1 MKVFYVMRRV
11 LLLVLT
17 FAALAVQAQTGTI
30 TGKVVDETGL
40 GLPGVSVQVKGQPKV
55 SSTDAKGNYRLT
67 GVPGGSVTL
76 TATYVGYRSVDM
88 DVVVQA
94 NTVANFALKPDS
106 QNLNE
111 VVVIGYGTA
120 QKKDLTGSITT
131 VGAKEF
137 QQGNITSPE
146 QLISG
151 KVAGVSITSNGGA
164 PGSGSTI
171 RVRGGASLNA
181 SNDPLI
187 VVDGVPFSSNLLPG
201 ATSSNV
207 IAGVGNPLSLIN
219 PNDIETFT
227 ILKDANATAIYGSRA
242 SNGVILITTKK
253 GRSGA
258 PVINFSTVNSYLTV
272 AKKVDVLSAD
282 QIRAYVNANGNA
294 DQKALLGTANTDW
307 QDVIYKNVFSTDNNL
322 SIAGAFKKVPYR
334 FSGGYLDQKGSL
346 RTDNLTRASA
356 ALTLNPTFFEDHLKV
371 DLNLKGTLSESRFAN
386 QDAVKAAIQFDPT
399 QPVYANNPYGGYFEW
414 VGSTGQLNPNAPRNP
429 LGLIEQKTDLG
440 KADRSFGNLRLDY
453 SFHFLPELH
462 ANANAGYDV
471 SKGYGNTNIPSYAAQ
486 SFGTSGSSTQYNSV
500 QHNKLAEFYFNYAK
514 DLKGI
519 NSNINATA
527 GYGYYDNS
535 TRTDNFTSYNGLGAV
550 ISNPVFPF
558 DTQQNRL
565 LSYYGRVVYTLADK
579 YIFSGTMRADGSSKF
594 SEENRWGYF
603 PSAGFTWKAIN
614 ESFLKDSKVLSDLKL
629 RLSYGITGQQ
639 DGIANYSFLPN
650 YYNSVNEQQYY
661 IGGQYYHFYT
671 PIAYDKNLKWETSTT
686 YNAGIDYGLFK
697 GRVFG
702 SVDVYYKKTKD
713 LLSTVPI
720 PVGTNFSNLLL
731 TNVGNM
737 ENKGIEAS
745 INVGI
750 IKSEDINWDM
760 GFNATY
766 NRNKVT
772 NLSLNP
778 DPNYKIGAGDITG
791 ATGTTLKWNAAG
803 YNPGSFFV
811 YKQVYNEQGAPIEGV
826 YQDLNKDG
834 VLNDQDRYFYKS
846 PQAKVIL
853 GFTTSFNYKK
863 WTLSTVLRGNLGNYI
878 YDNVSSNLG
887 VSRNVLSPSG
897 LINNAG
903 SSLLETN
910 FTSNQF
916 LSDYY
921 VRNASFLKMDNAGIA
936 YNFGRISPNRATTL
950 RFTANVQNVF
960 VISDYKGIDPEN
972 ALGIDYNLY
981 PRPRTYSLGVNVG
994 F

>member
-1 MKVFYVMRRV
+1 MKVFYVMRQV
-11 LLLVLT
+11 LLLVFT
-17 FAALAVQAQTGTI
+17 FTALAVQAQTGSI
-30 TGKVVDETGL
+30 TGKIVDETGQ
-40 GLPGVSVQVKGQPKV
+40 GLPGVSVQVKGQSKV
-55 SSTDAKGNYRLT
+55 SSTDVT
-67 GVPGGSVTL
+67 GKFRIAGVENGTVTL
-76 TATYVGYRSVDM
+76 TASFIGYRSVDM
-88 DVVVQA
+88 EVVVKG
-94 NTVANFALKPDS
+94 NTVANFSLKPDA

-137 QQGNITSPE
+137 QTGNITSPE
-146 QLISG
+146 QLIAG

-164 PGSGSTI
+164 PGAGSTI

-201 ATSSNV
+201 ATNSNV

-253 GRSGA
+253 GASGA
-258 PVINFSTVNSYLTV
+258 PVINFSTVNSYATV
-272 AKKVDVLSAD
+272 AKKVDVLSAG
-282 QIRAYVNANGNA
+282 QVRAYVNTNGSA
-294 DQKALLGTANTDW
+294 AQKALLGTANTDW
-307 QDVIYKNVFSTDNNL
+307 QDVIYHNVFSTDNNL
-322 SIAGAFKKVPYR
+322 SIGGSFKKVPYR
-334 FSGGYLDQKGSL
+334 VSAGYLDQNGLL

-356 ALTLNPTFFEDHLKV
+356 ALTLNPTFFDNHLKV

-386 QDAVKAAIQFDPT
+386 QDAVKAAIQYDPT
-399 QPVYANNPYGGYFEW
+399 QPVYANNQYGGYYEW

-429 LGLIEQKTDLG
+429 LALIEQKTDLG

-462 ANANAGYDV
+462 VNANAGYDV
-471 SKGYGNTNIPSYAAQ
+471 SKGYGNTNIPAYAAQ
-486 SFGTSGSSTQYNSV
+486 SFSTSGSSTQYNSV

-535 TRTDNFTSYNGLGAV
+535 TTTYNFTSYNALGSV

-579 YIFSGTMRADGSSKF
+579 YILSGTMRADGSSKF
-594 SEENRWGYF
+594 SVDNRWGYF

-614 ESFLKDSKVLSDLKL
+614 ESFLKESKVFSDLKL

-639 DGIANYSFLPN
+639 DGIANYSYLPN
-650 YYNSVNEQQYY
+650 YYNSVNEQQYQ
-661 IGGQYYHFYT
+661 IGGTFYHFYT
-671 PIAYDKNLKWETSTT
+671 PLAYDRNLKWETSST

-697 GRVFG
+697 GRVYG

-750 IKSEDINWDM
+750 IKSDDLSWDM
-760 GFNATY
+760 GFNVTY
-766 NRNKVT
+766 NKNKVT

-803 YNPGSFFV
+803 YNPGSFYV

-826 YQDLNKDG
+826 YADLNKDG
-834 VLNDQDRYFYKS
+834 VVNDQDRYFYKS
-846 PQAKVIL
+846 PQPKVIL
-853 GFTTSFNYKK
+853 GFSTSFNYKK

-903 SSLLETN
+903 SSLLATN
-910 FTSNQF
+910 FTANQF

-921 VRNASFLKMDNAGIA
+921 VRNASFLKMDNAGLA
-936 YNFGRISPNRATTL
+936 YNFGRISANRTTTL

>member
-1 MKVFYVMRRV
+1 MKVFYVMRQV

-17 FAALAVQAQTGTI
+17 LTAFAVQAQTGSI
-30 TGKVVDETGL
+30 TGKIVDETGQ
-40 GLPGVSVQVKGQPKV
+40 GLPGASVQVKGQAKTA
-55 SSTDAKGNYRLT
+55 STDASGNFKLT
-67 GVPGGSVTL
+67 GVPSGAVTL
-76 TATYVGYRSVDM
+76 TASYIGYRSTDLAITVKGS
-88 DVVVQA
+88 
-94 NTVANFALKPDS
+94 TVANFSLKPDA

-137 QQGNITSPE
+137 QTGNITSPE
-146 QLISG
+146 QLIAG

-187 VVDGVPFSSNLLPG
+187 IVDGVPFGSNLLPG
-201 ATSSNV
+201 ASSSNV
-207 IAGVGNPLSLIN
+207 IAGVANPLSLIN

-242 SNGVILITTKK
+242 SNGVIIITTKK
-253 GRSGA
+253 GKSGE
-258 PVINFSTVNSYLTV
+258 PTISFSTVNSYATV

-282 QIRAYVNANGNA
+282 QIRAYVNANGTA
-294 DQKALLGTANTDW
+294 AQKALLGTANTDW
-307 QDVIYKNVFSTDNNL
+307 QDVIYNNAFSTDNNL
-322 SIAGAFKKVPYR
+322 SIAGTFKKVPYR
-334 FSGGYLDQKGSL
+334 ISGGYLDQSGLL
-346 RTDNLTRASA
+346 RTDQLKRASA
-356 ALTLNPTFFEDHLKV
+356 GITLNPTFLDNHLKV
-371 DLNLKGTLSESRFAN
+371 DLNLKGTLSESHFAN
-386 QDAVKAAIQFDPT
+386 QGAVTSAIQFDPT
-399 QPVYANNPYGGYFEW
+399 QPVYASNSYGGYFEW

-429 LGLIEQKTDLG
+429 LALIEQKDDNG

-462 ANANAGYDV
+462 LNANAGYDV
-471 SKGYGNTNIPSYAAQ
+471 SKGYGTTYIPSYAAQ
-486 SFGTSGSSTQYNSV
+486 SYSTSGSATQYNSV
-500 QHNKLAEFYFNYAK
+500 QHNKLAEVYFNYVK

-527 GYGYYDNS
+527 GYGYYDNA
-535 TRTDNFTSYNGLGAV
+535 TTTYNFSSYNALGTL
-550 ISNPVFPF
+550 IGTPVFPF
-558 DTQQNRL
+558 DKQQNRL

-579 YIFSGTMRADGSSKF
+579 YILSGTMRADGSSKF
-594 SEENRWGYF
+594 SSDNRWGYF
-603 PSAGFTWKAIN
+603 PSAAFTWKAIN
-614 ESFLKDSKVLSDLKL
+614 ESFLKDSKVLSDLKV

-639 DGIANYSFLPN
+639 DGIANYSYLPN
-650 YYNSVNEQQYY
+650 YYNSINEAQYQ
-661 IGGQYYHFYT
+661 IGNQFYHFYT
-671 PIAYDKNLKWETSTT
+671 PLAYDKNLKWETSET
-686 YNAGIDYGLFK
+686 YNAGVDYGLFK
-697 GRVFG
+697 GRVYG

-745 INVGI
+745 INVAL
-750 IKSEDINWDM
+750 IKNENITWDM

-766 NRNKVT
+766 NKNKVT

-803 YNPGSFFV
+803 YNPGAFLV
-811 YKQVYNEQGAPIEGV
+811 YKQVYDANGVPLEGV
-826 YQDLNKDG
+826 YADLNHDG
-834 VLNDQDRYFYKS
+834 IVNEQDRYFYKS
-846 PQAKVIL
+846 PAPKVIL
-853 GFTTSFNYKK
+853 GFTTSFSYKK

-878 YDNVSSNLG
+878 DDNVSSNLG

-897 LINNAG
+897 LINNAT
-903 SSLLETN
+903 SSLYETN
-910 FTSNQF
+910 FVSSQY

-921 VRNASFLKMDNAGIA
+921 VHNASFLKMDNAGLA
-936 YNFGRISPNRATTL
+936 YDFGRLSPRANTTL
-950 RFTANVQNVF
+950 RISANVQNVF
-960 VISDYKGIDPEN
+960 IISDYKGIDPEISR
-972 ALGIDYNLY
+972 GIDYNLY